1 MMSVH
6 TVQVLHHKFTVGGP
20 ALNSYAGGR
29 GLNTQKL
36 VQDSNLFIN
45 LQASMI
51 NIQIS
56 SDPSEE
62 SIPGEESIT
71 SEKLISIEGSIPS
84 EESIPGESIRKA
96 KHCRT
101 VDLSCGALPAAGGR
115 TATRPASASQR
126 SPLESASR
134 SSTMPTKDI
143 VRQLPK

>member
-51 NIQIS
+51 NIQIG
-56 SDPSEE
+56 SDPW
-62 SIPGEESIT
+62 ILKPQGHDKALLHPG
-71 SEKLISIEGSIPS
+71 
-84 EESIPGESIRKA
+84 
-96 KHCRT
+96 
-101 VDLSCGALPAAGGR
+101 DLPYA
-115 TATRPASASQR
+115 
-126 SPLESASR
+126 
-134 SSTMPTKDI
+134 
-143 VRQLPK
+143 